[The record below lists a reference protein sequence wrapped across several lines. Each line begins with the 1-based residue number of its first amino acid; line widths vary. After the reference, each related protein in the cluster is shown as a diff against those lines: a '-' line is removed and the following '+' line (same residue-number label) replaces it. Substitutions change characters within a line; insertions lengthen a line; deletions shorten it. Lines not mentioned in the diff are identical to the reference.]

1 MGRLGSVYEE
11 TLISQTSSLMWKH
24 IVVLLVMLSL
34 VACNQKQFTINNEYD
49 VIVIGGGPAGI
60 GAALAAAE
68 TGARTV
74 LIERDSIIGGT
85 TVQAEV
91 CDIGLFYAWKRQIIA
106 GPAWDLVVKAVEEAH
121 GNLPDFSK
129 QEPDKWMESC
139 VHVDPEV
146 YSRVAKE
153 TLREAGVELIM
164 NSEVTAIERTADG
177 WKIDSITG
185 RQVVDATGNATIAAL
200 AGAERIKSPDSIRQP
215 GSFFFWISS
224 KGLDFDWE
232 AVNRAQKMAI
242 EDGELLPTDMPVG
255 MSFFISKSGGSGCY
269 IPLADNSTPEA
280 RAETNRRG
288 IEARDRILA
297 FIRQQK
303 GLENVELVSSAN
315 EVGVRETYRVV
326 GEKTI
331 TEEDYLQGIVPDDAL
346 AWSYWMVDEHNSG
359 TGSARL
365 VFLEKDKV
373 ATIPLGAMLP
383 KGVNNMLV
391 AGRAIS
397 SDQGANSALRVQA
410 SCMAMGQAAGVVAA
424 LAASHHCDPRDV
436 PLDLIRKHLSDI
448 GHIVPITSASTA
460 PHSRQC
466 GAIR

>member
-1 MGRLGSVYEE
+1 MRKYLV
-11 TLISQTSSLMWKH
+11 I
-24 IVVLLVMLSL
+24 LLVMLSL
-34 VACNQKQFTINNEYD
+34 VACNQKQVIIDSDYD
-49 VIVIGGGPAGI
+49 VIVVGGGPAGI
-60 GAALAAAE
+60 GAALAAAK

-106 GPAWDLVVKAVEEAH
+106 GPAWDLVAKAVEEAH
-121 GNLPDFSK
+121 GELPDFSL

-146 YSRVAKE
+146 YSRVAEE
-153 TLREAGVELIM
+153 TLREAGVVLIM
-164 NSEVTAIERTADG
+164 NNEVTSVERTADG

-185 RQVVDATGNATIAAL
+185 RQIIDATGNATVAAL
-200 AGAERIKSPDSIRQP
+200 AGAERVKSPDSIRQP

-232 AVNRAQKMAI
+232 GVNRAQKEAI
-242 EDGELLPTDMPVG
+242 ENGELLPTDMPVG
-255 MSFFISKSGGSGCY
+255 MSFFISQGGGSGCY
-269 IPLADNSTPEA
+269 VPLADNSTPEA
-280 RAETNRRG
+280 RAETNKRG
-288 IEARDRILA
+288 IEARDRVLA
-297 FIRQQK
+297 FIRNQK
-303 GLENVELVSSAN
+303 GLEDVELVSSAR

-331 TEEDYLQGIVPDDAL
+331 TEQDYLQGIVPDDAL
-346 AWSYWMVDEHNSG
+346 AWSYWMVDQHNAG
-359 TGSARL
+359 KSARL

-373 ATIPLGAMLP
+373 GTIPLGAMLP
-383 KGVNNMLV
+383 KGVGNMLV

-397 SDQGANSALRVQA
+397 SDQGANSAIRVQA

-424 LAASHHCDPRDV
+424 LAASHHCDPRDI
-436 PLDLIRKHLSDI
+436 PIDLIRKCLTDI
-448 GHIVPITSASTA
+448 GHIVPKNDENTQLPSQ
-460 PHSRQC
+460 R
-466 GAIR
+466 

>member
-1 MGRLGSVYEE
+1 MKRHFV
-11 TLISQTSSLMWKH
+11 IS
-24 IVVLLVMLSL
+24 LLVLMSL
-34 VACNQKQFTINNEYD
+34 IACNPKQVTNDSDYD
-49 VIVIGGGPAGI
+49 VIVVGGGPAGI

-68 TGARTV
+68 TGARTA

-91 CDIGLFYAWKRQIIA
+91 CDIGLFHAWKRQIIA
-106 GPAWDLVVKAVEEAH
+106 GPAWDLVVKAVEVAH
-121 GNLPDFSK
+121 GELPDFSK

-153 TLREAGVELIM
+153 TLREAGVELM
-164 NSEVTAIERTADG
+164 LNTEVTSIEQMDYG
-177 WKIDSITG
+177 WKVDAVRG
-185 RQVVDATGNATIAAL
+185 RQIVDATGNATMAAL
-200 AGAERIKSPDSIRQP
+200 AGAERVKSPDSIRQP

-224 KGLDFDWE
+224 KGMDFDWE
-232 AVNRAQKMAI
+232 AVNRAQKKAI

-255 MSFFISKSGGSGCY
+255 MSFFISKGGGSGCY

-288 IEARDRILA
+288 MEARDRVLA
-297 FIRQQK
+297 FIRRQK
-303 GLENVELVSSAN
+303 GLENVELVSSAR

-331 TEEDYLQGIVPDDAL
+331 TEQDYLQGIVPNDAL
-346 AWSYWMVDEHNSG
+346 AWSYWMVDEHKAG
-359 TGSARL
+359 KTARL
-365 VFLEKDKV
+365 VFLEEDKV
-373 ATIPLGAMLP
+373 GAIPLGAMLP

-397 SDQGANSALRVQA
+397 SDQGTNSALRVQA

-424 LAASHHCDPRDV
+424 LATAQHCDPRDV
-436 PLDLIRKHLSDI
+436 PLDLVRKCLTDI
-448 GHIVPITSASTA
+448 GHIVPKNERSAS
-460 PHSRQC
+460 SSIQN
-466 GAIR
+466 

>member
-1 MGRLGSVYEE
+1 MK
-11 TLISQTSSLMWKH
+11 KH
-24 IVVLLVMLSL
+24 FVILLLALLSL
-34 VACNQKQFTINNEYD
+34 VACHQKQVASNSDYD
-49 VIVIGGGPAGI
+49 VIVVGGGPAGI
-60 GAALAAAE
+60 GAALAAAK

-121 GNLPDFSK
+121 GSLPDFSL

-146 YSRVAKE
+146 YSRIAE
-153 TLREAGVELIM
+153 EALREADVVLIM
-164 NSEVTAIERTADG
+164 NNEVTSVERTADG

-185 RQVVDATGNATIAAL
+185 RQIIDATGNATVAAL
-200 AGAERIKSPDSIRQP
+200 AGAERVKSPDSIRQP

-224 KGLDFDWE
+224 KGMDFDWE
-232 AVNRAQKMAI
+232 AVNRAQKKAI

-255 MSFFISKSGGSGCY
+255 MSFFISKGGGSGCY
-269 IPLADNSTPEA
+269 VPLADNSTPEA
-280 RAETNRRG
+280 RDETNQRG
-288 IEARDRILA
+288 IEARDRVLA
-297 FIRQQK
+297 FIKRQK
-303 GLENVELVSSAN
+303 GLENVELVSSAK

-331 TEEDYLQGIVPDDAL
+331 TEQDYLQGIIPDDAL
-346 AWSYWMVDEHNSG
+346 AWSYWMVDEHNVG
-359 TGSARL
+359 KSARL
-365 VFLEKDKV
+365 VFLEKNKV
-373 ATIPLGAMLP
+373 GTIPLGAMLP
-383 KGVNNMLV
+383 KGVSNMLV

-424 LAASHHCDPRDV
+424 LAASQHCDPRDV
-436 PLDLIRKHLSDI
+436 PIDLIRKCLTDI
-448 GHIVPITSASTA
+448 GHIVPKNDENTQLPSQ
-460 PHSRQC
+460 R
-466 GAIR
+466 

>member
-1 MGRLGSVYEE
+1 MRRHLVI
-11 TLISQTSSLMWKH
+11 L
-24 IVVLLVMLSL
+24 LLVLMNL
-34 VACNQKQFTINNEYD
+34 VACNQKQVTTNSGYD
-49 VIVIGGGPAGI
+49 VIVVGGGPAGI

-74 LIERDSIIGGT
+74 LIERDSVIGGT

-106 GPAWDLVVKAVEEAH
+106 GPAWDLVVKAVETAH
-121 GNLPDFSK
+121 GSLPDFSK

-146 YSRVAKE
+146 YSHVAEE
-153 TLREAGVELIM
+153 TLRKAGVVLIM
-164 NSEVTAIERTADG
+164 NNEVSSIERIADG

-185 RQVVDATGNATIAAL
+185 RQIIDATGNATIAAL
-200 AGAERIKSPDSIRQP
+200 AGAERVKSPDSIRQP

-232 AVNRAQKMAI
+232 AVNRAQKEAI
-242 EDGELLPTDMPVG
+242 ENGELLPTDMPVG
-255 MSFFISKSGGSGCY
+255 MSFFIHKGGGSGCY

-288 IEARDRILA
+288 IETRDRVLA
-297 FIRQQK
+297 FIHRQK
-303 GLENVELVSSAN
+303 GLEDVELVSSAR

-331 TEEDYLQGIVPDDAL
+331 TEQDYLQGIVPEDAL
-346 AWSYWMVDEHNSG
+346 AWSYWMVDEHRAG
-359 TGSARL
+359 ESARL
-365 VFLEKDKV
+365 VFLKEDKV
-373 ATIPLGAMLP
+373 GAIPLGAMLP
-383 KGVNNMLV
+383 KGVSNMLV
-391 AGRAIS
+391 AGRAVS
-397 SDQGANSALRVQA
+397 SDQGANSAIRVQA

-424 LAASHHCDPRDV
+424 LAAAQHCDPRDV
-436 PLDLIRKHLSDI
+436 QLDLARKCLTDI
-448 GHIVPITSASTA
+448 GHIVPTKDKTHNR
-460 PHSRQC
+460 PHNNRF
-466 GAIR
+466 